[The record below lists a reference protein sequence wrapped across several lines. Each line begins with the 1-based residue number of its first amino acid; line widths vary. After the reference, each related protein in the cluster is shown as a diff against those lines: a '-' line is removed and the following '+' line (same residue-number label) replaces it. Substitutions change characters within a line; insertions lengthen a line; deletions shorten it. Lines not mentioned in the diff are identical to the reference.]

1 MVPLRETIQI
11 KSNSR
16 VLICSF
22 LKGKYEYKYLGKIN
36 PEKKIFFT
44 FRPLNHNNQSK
55 QIISLPFSLIKK
67 LSDERYTILIH
78 IPGKSYNISA
88 SEFLLNAQLDN
99 RITEY
104 REIRMSLPLSEFN
117 TGSIKTASQSNNIKK
132 YSNKLKNAKAV

>member
-1 MVPLRETIQI
+1 MVSVKESIQI

-55 QIISLPFSLIKK
+55 QIISLPFPLIKK
-67 LSDERYTILIH
+67 LSDERFTILIH
-78 IPGKSYNISA
+78 IPGKSFYISA
-88 SEFLLNAQLDN
+88 SDFLLNAQLDN
-99 RITEY
+99 RISEY
-104 REIRMSLPLSEFN
+104 REIRMSMPLSELN
-117 TGSIKTASQSNNIKK
+117 SGPIKTANHNNNINK